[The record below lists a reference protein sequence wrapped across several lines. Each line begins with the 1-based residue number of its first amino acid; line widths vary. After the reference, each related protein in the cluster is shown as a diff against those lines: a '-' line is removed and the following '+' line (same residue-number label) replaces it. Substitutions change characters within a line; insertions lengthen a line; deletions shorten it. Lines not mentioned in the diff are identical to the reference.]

1 MASTQYYVAQS
12 LDGWIAERDGGLGWL
27 TGYGG
32 EAAEGVSASA
42 AGPMEEGG
50 AYHEFYAGIGALAMG
65 SATYE
70 FVLDY
75 GGWPYEGRPTWVFTS
90 RSLPVPAGADVR
102 FADGDVA
109 EVHAEMLAAVG
120 ERNLWVVGGGNLA
133 SQFADAGLLD
143 ELLVTIVPVVLGD
156 GLPTF
161 ARRLEGRQL
170 RLKGTRAFGN
180 GMTELRYELV
190 R

>member
-1 MASTQYYVAQS
+1 MASTQSYVAQS
-12 LDGWIAERDGGLGWL
+12 LDGWIAESDGGLDWL
-27 TGYGG
+27 IGHSGD
-32 EAAEGVSASA
+32 AAASLA
-42 AGPMEEGG
+42 TSGAGPMEEGG
-50 AYHEFYAGIGALAMG
+50 AYHEFYSEVGALAMG

-70 FVLDY
+70 FVLDP
-75 GGWPYEGRPTWVFTS
+75 GGWPYEARPTWVFTS
-90 RSLPVPAGADVR
+90 RSLPVPGGADVR
-102 FADGDVA
+102 FADGHPADV
-109 EVHAEMLAAVG
+109 HGEMLAAAG

-161 ARRLEGRQL
+161 ARRLEGGRL
-170 RLKGTRAFGN
+170 RLAGTRAFGN
-180 GMTELRYELV
+180 GMVELRYGLV